1 MWADCCQLLQLL
13 LDKMLAQQ
21 STLEVVGAQL
31 QHILASI
38 LASLQNSMVSLR
50 QLLPSPSLTAPRL
63 QSTAAGDDVGAEHP
77 LVKLILRLT
86 VEAPAGLHVYLR
98 DVEPLLPLPAL
109 DAACRCCLAIRLA
122 CQSSLSALGVSLVCQ
137 FCLSALSVSFAYLLL
152 RSCQC

>member
-1 MWADCCQLLQLL
+1 MWADCCQLLQTL

-38 LASLQNSMVSLR
+38 LASLQDSMVSLR
-50 QLLPSPSLTAPRL
+50 QPLPSLTAARV
-63 QSTAAGDDVGAEHP
+63 QGTGAGDDVGAEHP

-109 DAACRCCLAIRLA
+109 NAACRCCLVISPAFH
-122 CQSSLSALGVSLVCQ
+122 S
-137 FCLSALSVSFAYLLL
+137 CLSAVSVTFAYLLL
-152 RSCQC
+152 HCCQC

>member
-1 MWADCCQLLQLL
+1 MWADCCQLLQTL

-31 QHILASI
+31 QHIFASI
-38 LASLQNSMVSLR
+38 LASLQNSMVSRR
-50 QLLPSPSLTAPRL
+50 QPLPSLTAARV
-63 QSTAAGDDVGAEHP
+63 QGTGAGDDVGAEHP

-109 DAACRCCLAIRLA
+109 DAACRCCLAISLA
-122 CQSSLSALGVSLVCQ
+122 CQS
-137 FCLSALSVSFAYLLL
+137 CLSAMSVSLPTLLL
-152 RSCQC
+152 DYCQC

>member
-1 MWADCCQLLQLL
+1 
-13 LDKMLAQQ
+13 MLAQQ

-38 LASLQNSMVSLR
+38 LASLQNSMGSLR
-50 QLLPSPSLTAPRL
+50 QPLPFLTAARV
-63 QSTAAGDDVGAEHP
+63 QGTSAGDDVGAEHP

-109 DAACRCCLAIRLA
+109 DVACRCC
-122 CQSSLSALGVSLVCQ
+122 
-137 FCLSALSVSFAYLLL
+137 
-152 RSCQC
+152 

>member
-1 MWADCCQLLQLL
+1 MWADCCQLLQTL

-31 QHILASI
+31 QHIFASI
-38 LASLQNSMVSLR
+38 LASLQNSMVSRR
-50 QLLPSPSLTAPRL
+50 QPLPSLTAARV
-63 QSTAAGDDVGAEHP
+63 QSTSAGDDVGAEHP

-122 CQSSLSALGVSLVCQ
+122 CQRWV
-137 FCLSALSVSFAYLLL
+137 SALSVSFACQPCLSVLPTC
-152 RSCQC
+152 SCVLVSAK

>member
-1 MWADCCQLLQLL
+1 
-13 LDKMLAQQ
+13 MLAQQ

-50 QLLPSPSLTAPRL
+50 QPLPPLKAPGL
-63 QSTAAGDDVGAEHP
+63 QGTGAGDDLGAEHP

-86 VEAPAGLHVYLR
+86 VEAPTGLHVYLR

-109 DAACRCCLAIRLA
+109 DAACRCCLAISLA
-122 CQSSLSALGVSLVCQ
+122 CHS
-137 FCLSALSVSFAYLLL
+137 CLSAVSVNFAYLLL
-152 RSCQC
+152 RCCQC